1 LLGIAAVLVTGGV
14 VAYALTAPAVRS
26 TSDPRAVDHG
36 RFVVQ
41 LAEWR
46 VALNAARDP
55 YYDLINKILDVPR
68 AKTATAQAAMNA
80 GRDAQRYALAGI
92 RPLRRGK
99 WMPRGLVDWKSAR
112 KLEQVQNRCITISA
126 AVRDALSTLRS
137 APMGV
142 TAWWTAEAKRLEPK
156 LLRLANAVEAVQ
168 ATCEARLQ
176 ELEGAALAAE
186 RRP

>member
-1 LLGIAAVLVTGGV
+1 
-14 VAYALTAPAVRS
+14 
-26 TSDPRAVDHG
+26 
-36 RFVVQ
+36 
-41 LAEWR
+41 
-46 VALNAARDP
+46 
-55 YYDLINKILDVPR
+55 
-68 AKTATAQAAMNA
+68 MNA
-80 GRDAQRYALAGI
+80 GRDTQRYALAGI

-99 WMPRGLVDWKSAR
+99 WMPPGRVEWKSAR
-112 KLEQVQNRCITISA
+112 KLEQVQNRCVTIGAGA

-168 ATCEARLQ
+168 ATCEERLQ
-176 ELEGAALAAE
+176 ELEAAAATPAE